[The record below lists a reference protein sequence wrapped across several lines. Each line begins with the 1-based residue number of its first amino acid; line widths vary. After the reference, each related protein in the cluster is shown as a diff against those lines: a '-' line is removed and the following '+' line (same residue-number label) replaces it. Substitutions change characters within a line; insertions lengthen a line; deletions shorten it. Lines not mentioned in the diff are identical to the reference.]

1 MVNKKVTVAQYIE
14 QMVALSDKSQKEI
27 AEAMG
32 YDKPNII
39 TMFKQ
44 GSTKLPINK
53 VAPFAKAVGAD
64 PVHLLRL
71 VMQEYMPETWE
82 SLQGIIGQSLVTES
96 ELKAVK
102 AIRKTLGGVDLDFGD
117 KNIADAV
124 TAALEPFVEAESHD
138 RKSAAKA
145 ARGARA
151 AA

>member
-64 PVHLLRL
+64 PIHLLRL

-82 SLQGIIGQSLVTES
+82 SLQGMVGQSLVTED
-96 ELKAVK
+96 ELKLVK
-102 AIRKTLGGVDLDFGD
+102 ATRKILGGVDIDFTRKD
-117 KNIADAV
+117 VFEALEK
-124 TAALEPFVEAESHD
+124 ALEPFADAESKD
-138 RKSAAKA
+138 RKSAARA
-145 ARGARA
+145 ARTTRA
-151 AA
+151 A